1 MTTETTAPHARA
13 ESAEGTAGAEAVLAE
28 VAAMLRSILDEYG
41 LDDIEVEWDSR
52 FHDDLELESVDLVAL
67 AGKLAERY
75 GERVN
80 LAEFI
85 AELGLDEI
93 IELTVGQLVAYVAA
107 ALAVGDVDVDANT
120 DSDSDT
126 DADGDAG

>member
-1 MTTETTAPHARA
+1 MTTETTTPHAH
-13 ESAEGTAGAEAVLAE
+13 TQDAEAVLTA

-93 IELTVGQLVAYVAA
+93 IELTVGQLVAYVTA
-107 ALAVGDVDVDANT
+107 ALVGAGA
-120 DSDSDT
+120 

>member
-1 MTTETTAPHARA
+1 MTAETTTPHAD
-13 ESAEGTAGAEAVLAE
+13 AEAVLTE

-41 LDDIEVEWDSR
+41 LDDIDIDGDSR
-52 FHDDLELESVDLVAL
+52 FHDDLELESMDLVAL
-67 AGKLAERY
+67 AGMLVERY

-93 IELTVGQLVAYVAA
+93 IELTVGQLVAYVTEALADADADAATATAA
-107 ALAVGDVDVDANT
+107 ATTA
-120 DSDSDT
+120 S
-126 DADGDAG
+126 

>member
-1 MTTETTAPHARA
+1 MTTETTTPHALID
-13 ESAEGTAGAEAVLAE
+13 SAEVAEVAEGAEAVLVE

-41 LDDIEVEWDSR
+41 LDDIEIEWDSR

-85 AELGLDEI
+85 ADLGLDEI
-93 IELTVGQLVAYVAA
+93 IELTVGQLVAYVTA
-107 ALAVGDVDVDANT
+107 ALVVVDGSDG
-120 DSDSDT
+120 SDSS
-126 DADGDAG
+126 DASGDAG